1 MPEPGRTAAWSR
13 LPPRALRRKLARE
26 AKTSER
32 QPPRTFRRRPA
43 CGKQTKKTCVLILL
57 QAGVPSKAATGSK
70 VVHKGRKRRNG
81 SRRAKT
87 RQTNDG
93 AWPRGRTEPIGM

>member
-1 MPEPGRTAAWSR
+1 MLEPGQTVARPR

-26 AKTSER
+26 ATTSER
-32 QPPRTFRRRPA
+32 RPPRTFRRRPA

-57 QAGVPSKAATGSK
+57 QAGVPSKTATGSK
-70 VVHKGRKRRNG
+70 VVRKRRKRCNG

-93 AWPRGRTEPIGM
+93 AWPRGRTE